1 MGFNSVY
8 HLTDVVSF
16 VSGRY
21 LNVMD
26 PHQKYCCLRGEPGLQ
41 YDITSTDGGLGVDGL
56 ESLDDI
62 ADTLAGFCPGF
73 EWCPAHSLV
82 SSDSSETEGA
92 VQNFTLEPDSLPG
105 SAGYPGTIMRLPLRT
120 DAMAPHSDIKKVSAS
135 QRRMVV
141 VVFHCFSHC
150 PLKHA
155 CSIRLNR
162 TRHSRKMQCKKYS

>member
-41 YDITSTDGGLGVDGL
+41 YDITSTDGVLGVDGL

-73 EWCPAHSLV
+73 EWCPAHSPSLLDSTETDDDVEKFTYCPALV
-82 SSDSSETEGA
+82 NSEPPVKKSRLEEIDQSASSISQIEQFNNEAATVSYFVKSPKPTSSD
-92 VQNFTLEPDSLPG
+92 
-105 SAGYPGTIMRLPLRT
+105 
-120 DAMAPHSDIKKVSAS
+120 
-135 QRRMVV
+135 
-141 VVFHCFSHC
+141 
-150 PLKHA
+150 
-155 CSIRLNR
+155 NR
-162 TRHSRKMQCKKYS
+162 IG